1 MAFHRFH
8 LRGKQGAT
16 IDIGLA
22 LMALNLRKLGKYMER
37 KVRKT
42 EKISSI
48 LTINI
53 KIELIFFLRKNYCPT
68 LSFYEDWQ
76 QNETWEIGLSV
87 TNLINQ
93 EVFDLI
99 EYESSITFNGQ
110 EFIIKKMTKNV
121 VGGLVTKQIVA
132 THIYYTI
139 QDGYQYEKV
148 TGTKSINQLLTHI
161 FKAGNRGFTWEVIDP
176 NKKFL
181 TVQQENFGDGN
192 YLKLINELLS
202 DYNAVVIPNNKHL
215 MFYPISEYGQ
225 KVEEQIRYKY
235 NTDDVTFDI
244 DTYSLKTQIKG
255 YGKLKEG
262 INTENP
268 KDSDYVFTPITY
280 TSPESETWGI
290 RIQDPVTD
298 ERYTISGN
306 MLERLKNDLQ
316 DYPSISGSVTL
327 KWKINPQ
334 KGDYVPFIYEP
345 LNINTYIQV
354 VGIKTY
360 PAIPNKPPEITLS
373 NTKKTMTA
381 ILANM
386 VKKGVV

>member
-1 MAFHRFH
+1 MD
-8 LRGKQGAT
+8 
-16 IDIGLA
+16 DII
-22 LMALNLRKLGKYMER
+22 
-37 KVRKT
+37 VRNYEQTKK
-42 EKISSI
+42 EI
-48 LTINI
+48 LVGYD
-53 KIELIFFLRKNYCPT
+53 KD
-68 LSFYEDWQ
+68 SFYEDWQ

-99 EYESSITFNGQ
+99 EYESSIIFNGQ
-110 EFIIKKMTKNV
+110 EFIIKKMTENV

-161 FKAGNRGFTWEVIDP
+161 FKAGNRGFTWEIIDQ

-192 YLKLINELLS
+192 YLKLVNELLS

-235 NTDDVTFDI
+235 NTDEVTFDI

-268 KDSDYVFTPITY
+268 KDSDYIFTPITY
-280 TSPESETWGI
+280 TSPESKKWGI
-290 RIQDPVTD
+290 RIQDPIND
-298 ERYTISGN
+298 ERYTVSGN
-306 MLERLKNDLQ
+306 MLDRLKNELQ

-327 KWKINPQ
+327 KWGINPQ

-360 PAIPNKPPEITLS
+360 PAIPNKPPEVTLS

-381 ILANM
+381 LLANM
-386 VKKGVV
+386 VKKGVI

>member
-1 MAFHRFH
+1 MD
-8 LRGKQGAT
+8 
-16 IDIGLA
+16 DII
-22 LMALNLRKLGKYMER
+22 
-37 KVRKT
+37 VRNYEQTK
-42 EKISSI
+42 EEI
-48 LTINI
+48 LVRYD
-53 KIELIFFLRKNYCPT
+53 KD
-68 LSFYEDWQ
+68 SFYEDWQ

-87 TNLINQ
+87 TSLINQ

-99 EYESSITFNGQ
+99 EYESSIIFNGQ
-110 EFIIKKMTKNV
+110 EFIIKKMTENV
-121 VGGLVTKQIVA
+121 VGGLVTKQVVA

-235 NTDDVTFDI
+235 NTDEVTFDI

>member
-1 MAFHRFH
+1 MD
-8 LRGKQGAT
+8 
-16 IDIGLA
+16 DII
-22 LMALNLRKLGKYMER
+22 
-37 KVRKT
+37 VRNYEQTK
-42 EKISSI
+42 EEI
-48 LTINI
+48 LVRYD
-53 KIELIFFLRKNYCPT
+53 KD
-68 LSFYEDWQ
+68 SFYEDWQ

-99 EYESSITFNGQ
+99 EYESSIIFNGQ

-235 NTDDVTFDI
+235 NTDEVTFDI

-280 TSPESETWGI
+280 TSSESETWGI

>member
-1 MAFHRFH
+1 MD
-8 LRGKQGAT
+8 
-16 IDIGLA
+16 DII
-22 LMALNLRKLGKYMER
+22 
-37 KVRKT
+37 VRNYEQTK
-42 EKISSI
+42 EEI
-48 LTINI
+48 LVRYD
-53 KIELIFFLRKNYCPT
+53 KD
-68 LSFYEDWQ
+68 SFYEDWQ

-334 KGDYVPFIYEP
+334 KGDYVP
-345 LNINTYIQV
+345 
-354 VGIKTY
+354 
-360 PAIPNKPPEITLS
+360 
-373 NTKKTMTA
+373 
-381 ILANM
+381 
-386 VKKGVV
+386 

>member
-1 MAFHRFH
+1 MD
-8 LRGKQGAT
+8 
-16 IDIGLA
+16 DII
-22 LMALNLRKLGKYMER
+22 
-37 KVRKT
+37 VRNYEQTKK
-42 EKISSI
+42 EI
-48 LTINI
+48 LVGYD
-53 KIELIFFLRKNYCPT
+53 KD
-68 LSFYEDWQ
+68 SFYEDWQ

-99 EYESSITFNGQ
+99 EYESSIIFNGQ
-110 EFIIKKMTKNV
+110 EFIIKKMTENV

-161 FKAGNRGFTWEVIDP
+161 FKAGNRGFTWEIIDQ

-181 TVQQENFGDGN
+181 TVQQENYGDGN
-192 YLKLINELLS
+192 YLKLVNELLS

-235 NTDDVTFDI
+235 NTDEVTFDI

-268 KDSDYVFTPITY
+268 KDSDYIFTPITY
-280 TSPESETWGI
+280 TSPESKKWGI
-290 RIQDPVTD
+290 RIQDPIND
-298 ERYTISGN
+298 ERYTVSGN
-306 MLERLKNDLQ
+306 MLDRLKNELQ

-327 KWKINPQ
+327 KWGINPQ

-360 PAIPNKPPEITLS
+360 PAIPNKPPEVTLS

-381 ILANM
+381 LLANM
-386 VKKGVV
+386 VKKGVI

>member
-1 MAFHRFH
+1 MD
-8 LRGKQGAT
+8 
-16 IDIGLA
+16 DII
-22 LMALNLRKLGKYMER
+22 
-37 KVRKT
+37 VRNYEQTK
-42 EKISSI
+42 EEI
-48 LTINI
+48 LVRYD
-53 KIELIFFLRKNYCPT
+53 KD
-68 LSFYEDWQ
+68 SFYEDWQ

-99 EYESSITFNGQ
+99 EYEFSITFNGQ

>member
-1 MAFHRFH
+1 MD
-8 LRGKQGAT
+8 
-16 IDIGLA
+16 DII
-22 LMALNLRKLGKYMER
+22 
-37 KVRKT
+37 VRNYEQTK
-42 EKISSI
+42 EEI
-48 LTINI
+48 LVRYD
-53 KIELIFFLRKNYCPT
+53 KD
-68 LSFYEDWQ
+68 SFYEDWQ

-215 MFYPISEYGQ
+215 MFYPISEYGR

>member
-1 MAFHRFH
+1 MD
-8 LRGKQGAT
+8 
-16 IDIGLA
+16 DII
-22 LMALNLRKLGKYMER
+22 
-37 KVRKT
+37 VRNYEQTK
-42 EKISSI
+42 EEI
-48 LTINI
+48 LVRYD
-53 KIELIFFLRKNYCPT
+53 KD
-68 LSFYEDWQ
+68 SFYEDWQ

-87 TNLINQ
+87 TSLINQ

-99 EYESSITFNGQ
+99 EYESSIIFNGQ
-110 EFIIKKMTKNV
+110 EFIIKKMTENV
-121 VGGLVTKQIVA
+121 VGGLVTKQVVA

-215 MFYPISEYGQ
+215 MFYPISEYGR

-235 NTDDVTFDI
+235 NTDEVTFDI

-268 KDSDYVFTPITY
+268 KDSDYVFTPIMY
-280 TSPESETWGI
+280 TSPESKTWGI

-298 ERYTISGN
+298 ERYTISRN

>member
-1 MAFHRFH
+1 MD
-8 LRGKQGAT
+8 
-16 IDIGLA
+16 DII
-22 LMALNLRKLGKYMER
+22 
-37 KVRKT
+37 VRNYEQTK
-42 EKISSI
+42 EEI
-48 LTINI
+48 LVRYD
-53 KIELIFFLRKNYCPT
+53 KD
-68 LSFYEDWQ
+68 SFSEDWQ

-99 EYESSITFNGQ
+99 EYESTITFNGQ

>member
-1 MAFHRFH
+1 MD
-8 LRGKQGAT
+8 
-16 IDIGLA
+16 DII
-22 LMALNLRKLGKYMER
+22 
-37 KVRKT
+37 VRNYEQTKK
-42 EKISSI
+42 EI
-48 LTINI
+48 LVGYD
-53 KIELIFFLRKNYCPT
+53 KD
-68 LSFYEDWQ
+68 SFYENWQ

-99 EYESSITFNGQ
+99 EYESSIIFNGQ
-110 EFIIKKMTKNV
+110 EFIIKKMTENV
-121 VGGLVTKQIVA
+121 VGGLVTKQIIA

-192 YLKLINELLS
+192 YLKLINEILS

-235 NTDDVTFDI
+235 NTDEVTFDI

-268 KDSDYVFTPITY
+268 KDSDYVFKPITY
-280 TSPESETWGI
+280 TSPESKTWGI

>member
-1 MAFHRFH
+1 MD
-8 LRGKQGAT
+8 
-16 IDIGLA
+16 DII
-22 LMALNLRKLGKYMER
+22 
-37 KVRKT
+37 VRNYEQTK
-42 EKISSI
+42 EEI
-48 LTINI
+48 LVVPD
-53 KIELIFFLRKNYCPT
+53 KD
-68 LSFYEDWQ
+68 SFYEDWQ

-99 EYESSITFNGQ
+99 EYESSIIFNGQ

-161 FKAGNRGFTWEVIDP
+161 FEAGNRGFTWEVIDP

-192 YLKLINELLS
+192 YLKLINEILS

-235 NTDDVTFDI
+235 NTDEVTFDI

-255 YGKLKEG
+255 YGKLKDG

>member
-1 MAFHRFH
+1 MD
-8 LRGKQGAT
+8 
-16 IDIGLA
+16 DII
-22 LMALNLRKLGKYMER
+22 
-37 KVRKT
+37 VRNYEQTK
-42 EKISSI
+42 EEI
-48 LTINI
+48 LVRYD
-53 KIELIFFLRKNYCPT
+53 KD
-68 LSFYEDWQ
+68 SFYEDWQ

-87 TNLINQ
+87 TSLINQ

-99 EYESSITFNGQ
+99 EYESSIIFNGQ
-110 EFIIKKMTKNV
+110 EFIIKKMTENV
-121 VGGLVTKQIVA
+121 VGGLVTKQVVA

-192 YLKLINELLS
+192 YLKLINEILS

-215 MFYPISEYGQ
+215 MFYPISEHGQ

-235 NTDDVTFDI
+235 NTDEVTFDI

-255 YGKLKEG
+255 YGKLKDG
-262 INTENP
+262 VNTENP

-280 TSPESETWGI
+280 TSPESEIWGI
-290 RIQDPVTD
+290 RIQDPVND
-298 ERYTISGN
+298 ERYTISEN

>member
-1 MAFHRFH
+1 MD
-8 LRGKQGAT
+8 
-16 IDIGLA
+16 DII
-22 LMALNLRKLGKYMER
+22 
-37 KVRKT
+37 VRNYEQTK
-42 EKISSI
+42 EEI
-48 LTINI
+48 LVRYD
-53 KIELIFFLRKNYCPT
+53 KD
-68 LSFYEDWQ
+68 SFYEDWQ

-99 EYESSITFNGQ
+99 EYESSIIFNGQ

-381 ILANM
+381 ILI
-386 VKKGVV
+386 KSI

>member
-1 MAFHRFH
+1 
-8 LRGKQGAT
+8 
-16 IDIGLA
+16 
-22 LMALNLRKLGKYMER
+22 
-37 KVRKT
+37 
-42 EKISSI
+42 
-48 LTINI
+48 
-53 KIELIFFLRKNYCPT
+53 
-68 LSFYEDWQ
+68 
-76 QNETWEIGLSV
+76 
-87 TNLINQ
+87 
-93 EVFDLI
+93 
-99 EYESSITFNGQ
+99 
-110 EFIIKKMTKNV
+110 MTKNV

>member
-1 MAFHRFH
+1 MD
-8 LRGKQGAT
+8 
-16 IDIGLA
+16 DII
-22 LMALNLRKLGKYMER
+22 
-37 KVRKT
+37 VRNYEQTK
-42 EKISSI
+42 EEI
-48 LTINI
+48 LVRYD
-53 KIELIFFLRKNYCPT
+53 KD
-68 LSFYEDWQ
+68 SFYEDWQ

-87 TNLINQ
+87 TSLINQ

-99 EYESSITFNGQ
+99 EYESSIIFNGQ
-110 EFIIKKMTKNV
+110 EFIIKKMTENV
-121 VGGLVTKQIVA
+121 VGGLVTKQVVA

-215 MFYPISEYGQ
+215 MFYPISEYGR

-235 NTDDVTFDI
+235 NTDEVTFDI

-268 KDSDYVFTPITY
+268 KGSDYVFTPITY
-280 TSPESETWGI
+280 TSPESKTWGI